1 MYLDLIII
9 IPVVWGMV
17 RGFKR
22 GLIIELCTLMALILG
37 VFGAAEFGEMA
48 SEFLQNEFNTDPRI
62 SLVLAFTVLFILIV
76 VAVTF
81 FGKVL
86 SKVVK
91 MVALGMINKLFG
103 LLFGGAKFLL
113 IVSALIFVFEGFPV
127 TSNLIPV
134 DWKSDSMLYQP
145 VSNVTLKL
153 YPVLDDQ
160 TWIDDIKSQIEN
172 VKDEVGL
179 D

>member
-1 MYLDLIII
+1 MYLDLIIL
-9 IPVVWGMV
+9 IPIAWGMF

-22 GLIIELCTLMALILG
+22 GLIIELCTLMALVLG
-37 VFGAAEFGEMA
+37 IFGAAEFGEMG
-48 SEFLQNEFNTDPRI
+48 SEYLQSTFNTEPRM
-62 SLVLAFTVLFILIV
+62 SLVLAFTILFILIV

-91 MVALGMINKLFG
+91 MVALGMVNKLFG
-103 LLFGGAKFLL
+103 LLFGGIKFLL
-113 IVSALIFVFEGFPV
+113 IVSALIFVFEGFPM
-127 TSNLIPV
+127 TSNLVPV
-134 DWKSDSMLYQP
+134 EWKSDSILYQP
-145 VSNVTLKL
+145 VSDVALKL

-160 TWIDDIKSQIEN
+160 TWIDDIKSQIDN